1 MDMDVLY
8 NAVIYDKLYVIKN
21 MIENKMNPYDKIN
34 NMNLIEYS
42 EQFGSDKII
51 NYLQNNYGM
60 KQNEKYDCIIL

>member
-1 MDMDVLY
+1 MDKNVLY
-8 NAVIYDKLYVIKN
+8 NAVMYDKLYIIKN

-51 NYLQNNYGM
+51 NYLQQNYGM

>member
-1 MDMDVLY
+1 MDKNVLY
-8 NAVIYDKLYVIKN
+8 NAVMYDKLYIIKN

-51 NYLQNNYGM
+51 NYLQKNYGM

>member
-1 MDMDVLY
+1 MDVLY